1 MKLLQRIMA
10 GALTT
15 AMLFTCASA
24 YGNTESVES
33 KIYKEYYNID
43 FAAENLMVT
52 CDADGSL
59 AVNAAQNEKRVS
71 TESIRQLEN
80 ALSESESLYKAIAND
95 LEEGKTPIAMS
106 CTTVYVVS
114 DTDENGESTYRLATE
129 DEVERETFATGN
141 TEESTNGKLS
151 IYSYASRLRTEVT
164 AKAIFDWDYNILEF
178 MRNTEDA
185 VGLTWEDTMLYNSS
199 SSSLDYTNAVTG
211 KATLSEWDKDS
222 GAVWYFK
229 TRKTGED
236 ILGGTCKAELEVT
249 ATNSRH
255 YIVAEYILTEKNLDW
270 NFGLGVSHSSESGYE
285 VSVDAGVSEGEDS
298 YERILSPLYFVY

>member
-1 MKLLQRIMA
+1 MA

-80 ALSESESLYKAIAND
+80 ALSESESLYKAIANY

-185 VGLTWEDTMLYNSS
+185 VGLTWEDTMLYNSL
-199 SSSLDYTNAVTG
+199 SL
-211 KATLSEWDKDS
+211 
-222 GAVWYFK
+222 
-229 TRKTGED
+229 
-236 ILGGTCKAELEVT
+236 I
-249 ATNSRH
+249 H
-255 YIVAEYILTEKNLDW
+255 I
-270 NFGLGVSHSSESGYE
+270 
-285 VSVDAGVSEGEDS
+285 
-298 YERILSPLYFVY
+298 